1 MENNLDNQ
9 DEPLEEIVN
18 VILDNGLE
26 TEIHF
31 RKVKDL
37 RDIQFNLSPSKF
49 FNQNPNPDEMKEYVL
64 NHSHI
69 AMSYL
74 EGAGKMD
81 YIQFLLEKFPSR
93 KNIMLCC
100 KNIDDVDYL
109 WQWKQDRTIL
119 WNLLLNTVL
128 SRKKPILPTDYSII
142 LDSLKVKDAIDLLD
156 KYLPKKFVECI
167 LLSNNELEDS
177 TCKSILE
184 LIFCNEIIGFDIL
197 ENEKLND
204 YLKGN
209 IQLFFDIFDMAQ
221 RKHKLNILS
230 YTLDK
235 LSTTKNILF
244 VLDKIPKCNFT
255 KEDKDNLY
263 DKLYSVVLS
272 KKLSGLKKSH
282 YIIFFIKSKENK
294 FNDRLFDYLL
304 SKYKLKVDECFKIL
318 NTAIKEKQKKIL
330 IDYIDSNFDLDND
343 ICKKLLKFPID
354 DNLKQKILNK
364 LSADES
370 NFSFLKQMHLSEYRT
385 LKSTVLY
392 LEDRVLN
399 SQSIYDYENDYEVEL
414 EVINSNRIYCYD

>member
-1 MENNLDNQ
+1 MENE

-49 FNQNPNPDEMKEYVL
+49 FKQKPNPDEMKEYVL
-64 NHSHI
+64 NYSHI

-81 YIQFLLEKFPSR
+81 FIQFLLEKFPSR
-93 KNIMLCC
+93 KNILLCSQQ
-100 KNIDDVDYL
+100 IDNVDYL
-109 WQWKQDRTIL
+109 WQWEQDRTIL

-128 SRKKPILPTDYSII
+128 SRKKPILPNDYSII
-142 LDSLKVKDAIDLLD
+142 LDLLKVKDAIDLLD
-156 KYLPKKFVECI
+156 KYLPKKFVECV
-167 LLSNNELEDS
+167 LSFNNELKDS
-177 TCKSILE
+177 TYKSIIE
-184 LIFCNEIIGFDIL
+184 IIFCDEIIGFDVI

-204 YLKGN
+204 YFKGN
-209 IQLFFDIFDMAQ
+209 IELFFDMATK
-221 RKHKLNILS
+221 KHKLNILS

-235 LSTTKNILF
+235 FPTSKNILF
-244 VLDKIPKCNFT
+244 ILNKIPKCKFT
-255 KEDKDNLY
+255 KEDKDNFY

-272 KKLSGLKKSH
+272 KKISGLRKSH
-282 YIIFFIKSKENK
+282 YISFLINSKESK
-294 FNDRLFDYLL
+294 LADKLFDYLL
-304 SKYKLKVDECFKIL
+304 SQNKLKVDECFKIL
-318 NTAIKEKQKKIL
+318 NTDIKENHKRKL
-330 IDYIDSNFDLDND
+330 VDYIDSNFDLDD
-343 ICKKLLKFPID
+343 DTCKKLLKFPVS
-354 DNLKQKILNK
+354 DNLKQKIINK

-370 NFSFLKQMHLSEYRT
+370 NFSFLKQMYLSEVRT

-399 SQSIYDYENDYEVEL
+399 SESLYDYESDYELEL
-414 EVINSNRIYCYD
+414 EVINSCKIYSYD